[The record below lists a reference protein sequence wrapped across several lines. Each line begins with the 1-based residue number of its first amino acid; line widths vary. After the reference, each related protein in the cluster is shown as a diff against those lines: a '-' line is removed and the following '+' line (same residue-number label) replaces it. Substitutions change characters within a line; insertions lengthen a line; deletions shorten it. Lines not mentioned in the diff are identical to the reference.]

1 MKTNCDC
8 TLCRLALRLD
18 IEQAFERERRWLGI
32 YQVRARID
40 RGWTE
45 WGLFFSVWL
54 EMIHLGIL
62 IVSFAADADQ
72 FPRYILA
79 RLTLPARCRKGG
91 GA

>member
-1 MKTNCDC
+1 MK
-8 TLCRLALRLD
+8 RALRLD
-18 IEQAFERERRWLGI
+18 IEQVFEHSRRWMGI

-40 RGWTE
+40 RGWTD
-45 WGLFFSVWL
+45 WGLFLCVWI
-54 EMIHLGIL
+54 EMIRLGIL
-62 IVSFAADADQ
+62 IQSFDRDADQ